1 MLRRAPEG
9 RPSVASTPA
18 SAFRV
23 TLDADGRVTSV
34 RALDARPVPPALLE
48 FVRGLVFAP
57 VGAPDGAVAEGIV
70 RDEKAKA
77 EHADALADRPAEHAS
92 EIDVEVSA
100 R

>member
-34 RALDARPVPPALLE
+34 RALDARPVQPALLE

-57 VGAPDGAVAEGIV
+57 VGITGGAVAEGIV

-77 EHADALADRPAEHAS
+77 ERADALADRPAENPS
-92 EIDVEVSA
+92 EIEVEIST